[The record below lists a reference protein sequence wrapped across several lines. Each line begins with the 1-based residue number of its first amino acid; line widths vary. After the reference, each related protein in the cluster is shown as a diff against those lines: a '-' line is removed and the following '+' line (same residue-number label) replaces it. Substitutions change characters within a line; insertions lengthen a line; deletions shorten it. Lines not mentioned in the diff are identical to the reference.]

1 MRKGRSRTE
10 SQGTKKPQ
18 LAFSSTRGAR
28 DILCPFFRR
37 HDETE
42 IRCEGVQDGMTIG
55 NVFCS
60 PKRKKAYQLDY
71 CEKDY
76 QKCMICRMLMRDKYG
91 M

>member
-1 MRKGRSRTE
+1 
-10 SQGTKKPQ
+10 
-18 LAFSSTRGAR
+18 
-28 DILCPFFRR
+28 
-37 HDETE
+37 
-42 IRCEGVQDGMTIG
+42 MTIG

-60 PKRKKAYQLDY
+60 AKRKKAYQLDY